1 MRTDAAA
8 AFRLAAVLLVLGGP
22 GAAQTLPNN
31 AAPKLD
37 PTEEVRPAY
46 GETLRQRDRQRRDRA
61 ESEGASFIERMQ
73 GGAAPPP
80 EPPARFSA
88 KPPPRPAAEPAE
100 PDPPDPPYETVREAA
115 ETGALPELVAAL
127 LEIWNAPPAFVRL
140 RYPAPATDAAASPP
154 GMPSAPAPALPE
166 IRPGRS
172 FYARALYEVNSDY
185 PGPVVIEILEP
196 PLAGAVA
203 TGGFQTVRDRM
214 TLRLKSLAF
223 RGANV
228 PVDAWAVGLD
238 CACFGVDA
246 ERDRH
251 WIARVLLPAAF
262 RFAEG
267 FLESRSRPDETVRL
281 AGGDAVAV
289 RSAATARDDL
299 YAGLG
304 RSARS
309 IGDILLE
316 DAPKRPT
323 VRIPR
328 NAELAVMFAAPPG
341 AVRSE
346 AFPGTANR
354 PPAGPAGSLRAA
366 GPDAF
371 RQPDAD
377 RRRRSL
383 GRRSPAAHRERANRA
398 AVRNR
403 R

>member
-1 MRTDAAA
+1 MRTDASFGLPA
-8 AFRLAAVLLVLGGP
+8 AAVLLVLGGP
-22 GAAQTLPNN
+22 GAAQTLPDN
-31 AAPKLD
+31 AAPRLD
-37 PTEEVRPAY
+37 PTEEVRQAY

-88 KPPPRPAAEPAE
+88 KPPPPAAE

-127 LEIWNAPPAFVRL
+127 LEIWNAPPAFARL
-140 RYPAPATDAAASPP
+140 RYPPPPAEPPDPPASE
-154 GMPSAPAPALPE
+154 ARPAPRLPGV
-166 IRPGRS
+166 RPGRS
-172 FYARALYEVNSDY
+172 FYARATYEVNSDY
-185 PGPVVIEILEP
+185 PGPVVLEILEP

-203 TGGFQTVRDRM
+203 TGGFETVRDRM
-214 TLRLKSLAF
+214 TLRLTSLSF
-223 RGANV
+223 RGSRF

-251 WIARVLLPAAF
+251 WISRVLLPAAF

-267 FLESRSRPDETVRL
+267 FLDSRSRPDETVRL
-281 AGGDAVAV
+281 PGGDVVAV
-289 RSAATARDDL
+289 RGAATARDDL

-304 RSARS
+304 RAARS
-309 IGDILLE
+309 VGDILLE

-328 NAELAVMFAAPPG
+328 NTELAVMFAAPP
-341 AVRSE
+341 AS
-346 AFPGTANR
+346 ALAGTSRR
-354 PPAGPAGSLRAA
+354 PVPASSDGPPRAGSAS
-366 GPDAF
+366 GPGE
-371 RQPDAD
+371 
-377 RRRRSL
+377 RR
-383 GRRSPAAHRERANRA
+383 
-398 AVRNR
+398 
-403 R
+403 

>member
-1 MRTDAAA
+1 MRIDAAVL
-8 AFRLAAVLLVLGGP
+8 LAAVAAAVLVLGGP
-22 GAAQTLPNN
+22 AAAQGAPDNALPR
-31 AAPKLD
+31 LD
-37 PTEEVRPAY
+37 PTEEVPPAY

-80 EPPARFSA
+80 EPAPPARFSA
-88 KPPPRPAAEPAE
+88 KPPPLPPPAPA
-100 PDPPDPPYETVREAA
+100 YETVRRAA
-115 ETGALPELVAAL
+115 GGGLAELLAAL
-127 LEIWNAPPAFVRL
+127 LEAWNAPPAFARL
-140 RYPAPATDAAASPP
+140 RYPEAPEASAAPSPPAPPDAPAA
-154 GMPSAPAPALPE
+154 ALPE
-166 IRPGRS
+166 IRPGRA

-203 TGGFQTVRDRM
+203 TGGFETVRDRM
-214 TLRLKSLAF
+214 TLRLTGLSF
-223 RGANV
+223 RGARV

-251 WIARVLLPAAF
+251 WIARVLLPAAL

-281 AGGDAVAV
+281 PGGDVVAV

-299 YAGLG
+299 HAGLA
-304 RSARS
+304 RSARTV
-309 IGDILLE
+309 GDILLE

-328 NAELAVMFAAPPG
+328 NAELAVMFATPPDAG
-341 AVRSE
+341 EAVR
-346 AFPGTANR
+346 R
-354 PPAGPAGSLRAA
+354 PAGGAPG
-366 GPDAF
+366 
-371 RQPDAD
+371 D
-377 RRRRSL
+377 RR
-383 GRRSPAAHRERANRA
+383 
-398 AVRNR
+398 
-403 R
+403 

>member
-1 MRTDAAA
+1 MRTDAA
-8 AFRLAAVLLVLGGP
+8 FAAVLLVLGGP
-22 GAAQTLPNN
+22 AAAQTLPDN
-31 AAPKLD
+31 AAPRLD
-37 PTEEVRPAY
+37 PTEEVSGAY

-73 GGAAPPP
+73 GGAPPPPAPPP
-80 EPPARFSA
+80 RFSA
-88 KPPPRPAAEPAE
+88 KPPPRP
-100 PDPPDPPYETVREAA
+100 PDPPDPVYETVREAP
-115 ETGALPELVAAL
+115 GALPELVAAL
-127 LEIWNAPPAFVRL
+127 LETWNAPPVFARL
-140 RYPAPATDAAASPP
+140 RYPEPDAVPPPDPPAREVR
-154 GMPSAPAPALPE
+154 PAPRLPD

-172 FYARALYEVNSDY
+172 FYARAMYEVNSDY

-203 TGGFQTVRDRM
+203 TGGFETVRDRM
-214 TLRLKSLAF
+214 TLRLKSMSF
-223 RGANV
+223 RGARV

-251 WIARVLLPAAF
+251 WISRVLLPAAF

-267 FLESRSRPDETVRL
+267 FLDSRSRPDETVRL
-281 AGGDAVAV
+281 PGGDVVAV

-309 IGDILLE
+309 VGDILLE

-341 AVRSE
+341 AAESE
-346 AFPGTANR
+346 AVPGTR
-354 PPAGPAGSLRAA
+354 AGPPGNGRAA
-366 GPDAF
+366 PPS
-371 RQPDAD
+371 R
-377 RRRRSL
+377 
-383 GRRSPAAHRERANRA
+383 
-398 AVRNR
+398 
-403 R
+403 